1 MARSAIVSIK
11 LVGDAES
18 ARRAL
23 SETATA
29 AEKFQRGINV
39 AAGYATVGLAAISA
53 ASMDWISSASE
64 AEQASGALEAVF
76 KDQAS
81 AMQANAEAAADAVGL
96 ASSEYSQMAA
106 VIASQL
112 KNLGVEQADLGAE
125 TDNLIRLGA
134 DLSAQFGG
142 STADAVAALSS
153 LLRGER
159 DPIERYG
166 VSIKQAG
173 IDAKVAEL
181 GLSGLSDE
189 AKTAA
194 ERQAVLALLA
204 EQTADAQGAFAR
216 EADTA
221 AGAQQR
227 ANAEYEN
234 AKAALGA
241 AFLPIVA
248 EAARWMQG
256 FATWAKENPAL
267 IQAIVIGLGALSLAI
282 LAIAGVTA
290 IMNATWLASPIT
302 WIVLGI
308 VAAVTVVI
316 ITITKLAQHWD
327 EIMAWIGQ
335 VGENVGRWFSDVWNG
350 IASWWSDLWNGIG
363 DWWASLWDGLFSWWS
378 DLWNG
383 IVGWLNDLW
392 NGFASW
398 WADLWNGLF
407 GWVSDLGQ
415 FASDTLGWI
424 GSLSA
429 TTDATMTVTH
439 AAAAASYDP
448 MLPMVFTLASL
459 PPIMQ
464 AFAPLATAA
473 SSTVSR
479 TAHYTINV
487 SGATDRE
494 ATAREIRDMIRDLER
509 SEGRL

>member
-1 MARSAIVSIK
+1 M
-11 LVGDAES
+11 
-18 ARRAL
+18 
-23 SETATA
+23 
-29 AEKFQRGINV
+29 
-39 AAGYATVGLAAISA
+39 
-53 ASMDWISSASE
+53 
-64 AEQASGALEAVF
+64 
-76 KDQAS
+76 
-81 AMQANAEAAADAVGL
+81 
-96 ASSEYSQMAA
+96 
-106 VIASQL
+106 
-112 KNLGVEQADLGAE
+112 
-125 TDNLIRLGA
+125 
-134 DLSAQFGG
+134 
-142 STADAVAALSS
+142 
-153 LLRGER
+153 
-159 DPIERYG
+159 
-166 VSIKQAG
+166 
-173 IDAKVAEL
+173 
-181 GLSGLSDE
+181 
-189 AKTAA
+189 
-194 ERQAVLALLA
+194 
-204 EQTADAQGAFAR
+204 
-216 EADTA
+216 
-221 AGAQQR
+221 
-227 ANAEYEN
+227 
-234 AKAALGA
+234 
-241 AFLPIVA
+241 
-248 EAARWMQG
+248 
-256 FATWAKENPAL
+256 
-267 IQAIVIGLGALSLAI
+267 
-282 LAIAGVTA
+282 TA

-383 IVGWLNDLW
+383 ILGWLNDLW

-448 MLPMVFTLASL
+448 MLPIVFTLASL